1 VSGCGEAAAEVRL
14 EAITEESK
22 FKAGEAGEGC
32 TLIPVRVATIVVDVV
47 VVVVV
52 VVGAAAAAADVV
64 GVPPRAAEKKGD
76 DCPGELACRHQGCR

>member
-32 TLIPVRVATIVVDVV
+32 TLIPVRVAIVDA
-47 VVVVV
+47 V
-52 VVGAAAAAADVV
+52 VVGAAANVV
-64 GVPPRAAEKKGD
+64 GVPPRPAEKKGD